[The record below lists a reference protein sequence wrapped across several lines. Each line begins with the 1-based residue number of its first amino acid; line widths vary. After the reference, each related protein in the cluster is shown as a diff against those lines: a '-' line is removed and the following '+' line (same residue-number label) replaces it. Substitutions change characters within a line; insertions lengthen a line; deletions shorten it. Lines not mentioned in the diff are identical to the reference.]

1 MAAKVEQAQPKK
13 TPPAKLVAIY
23 TKVRYSLDYK
33 SKKASSTSD
42 DTEKEEER
50 KMKGSSERLSFWGR
64 AEKKVLSDRKSV
76 V

>member
-33 SKKASSTSD
+33 SKI
-42 DTEKEEER
+42 
-50 KMKGSSERLSFWGR
+50 GIIHQ
-64 AEKKVLSDRKSV
+64 
-76 V
+76 